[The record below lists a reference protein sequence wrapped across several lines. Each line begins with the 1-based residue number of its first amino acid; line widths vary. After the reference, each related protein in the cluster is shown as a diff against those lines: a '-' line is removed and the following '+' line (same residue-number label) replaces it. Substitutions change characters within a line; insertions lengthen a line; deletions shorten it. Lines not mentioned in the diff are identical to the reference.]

1 MLKPALKIVLTSLI
15 ILYGLFITTPIHAQ
29 NSQATPSAHYQ
40 TNLPNDPRSPQFVN
54 LYVINI
60 IHTLSCLAEGVSVI
74 SQPCVSFVVQQ
85 TGKDRSE
92 VVPFSTTQPLAGGA
106 MGSIA
111 SFMTAM
117 YSNPPVRTAE
127 YIADWSINKDLI
139 KPVYAQV
146 TGSGSAVLSPIFNIW
161 KLTQQIAFVGMIVI
175 FLVVGFM
182 IMFRTRI
189 NPQTVISAQAALP
202 GLVIGIILI
211 YFSYFLA
218 GLIIDTTFVTTHLAG
233 NLLEGKLLQPAVL
246 QPGTTDKLLKEA
258 NILGIFNAFLKGPNI
273 VEVATT
279 TGQTLDFLN
288 EGLVGR
294 IVNFVSFVGG
304 CYVGQA
310 VAGSLPVISGIK
322 EIPLTFLGTGVVI
335 DPKQLIG
342 CTGGGL
348 GAALFSGTPLAA
360 HAIGGLIGLIFYL
373 VLIIAL
379 LIAMFKLLFSLVSA
393 YITLIINTI
402 AAPLIF
408 LMGSLPGKQDS
419 ITNWFKTMFANAL
432 IFPAVF
438 AALLF
443 AAYILNFNQY
453 PFNVASGPGDFSSGT
468 VPLLAGLPSLFIK
481 LVLAYGIL
489 LLTPTIPDMVRGAFG
504 IKASPLGQAGLGAFI
519 AGFGVGRAGAT
530 KGWGAAT
537 GPLSRQRE
545 AYQRALAEYEAG
557 RPGTAAPIFPAGR
570 HWFPRWFVGRR

>member
-1 MLKPALKIVLTSLI
+1 MIKPALKIFL
-15 ILYGLFITTPIHAQ
+15 GLFLIVNSLFFIITPALAQ
-29 NSQATPSAHYQ
+29 NSQATPSADYQ

-74 SQPCVSFVVQQ
+74 AQPCVGFVVQQ
-85 TGKDRSE
+85 TSKDKSE
-92 VVPFSTTQPLAGGA
+92 IVPFSTTQPLAGGA

-127 YIADWSINKDLI
+127 YIADWSQNKDLI
-139 KPVYAQV
+139 KPAYAQV
-146 TGSGSAVLSPIFNIW
+146 TGSGNAVLSPIFNIW
-161 KLTQQIAFVGMIVI
+161 KLTQQIAFIGMIII

-218 GLIIDTTFVTTHLAG
+218 GLIIDTTFVATHLAG
-233 NLLEGKLLQPAVL
+233 NLLEGKLIQPAIL
-246 QPGTTDKLLKEA
+246 ESGTTDKLLKEA
-258 NILGIFNAFLKGPNI
+258 NVLGIFNAFLKGPNI
-273 VEVATT
+273 IEVAAT
-279 TGQTLDFLN
+279 TGQTLDFLSD
-288 EGLVGR
+288 GLVGR
-294 IVNFVSFVGG
+294 IVNVVSVIGG
-304 CYVGQA
+304 CYIGNL
-310 VAGSLPVISGIK
+310 VAGPIGCAVGGISTGALSLLT
-322 EIPLTFLGTGVVI
+322 PLTEYAF
-335 DPKQLIG
+335 
-342 CTGGGL
+342 
-348 GAALFSGTPLAA
+348 
-360 HAIGGLIGLIFYL
+360 GGLIGLIFYL

-402 AAPLIF
+402 IAPLVF
-408 LMGSLPGKQDS
+408 LMGSLPGRQSS

-453 PFNVASGPGDFSSGT
+453 PFNVAAGPGDFSSGT
-468 VPLLAGLPSLFIK
+468 VPLLAGFPSLFIK

-504 IKASPLGQAGLGAFI
+504 IKGSPLGQAGLGAFV
-519 AGFGVGRAGAT
+519 AGFGVSRAGVT
-530 KGWGAAT
+530 RGWGMGTAQLA
-537 GPLSRQRE
+537 RQRE
-545 AYQRALAEYEAG
+545 AYQRALAQYQVGAADEAPTLPTDRVG
-557 RPGTAAPIFPAGR
+557 SRLA
-570 HWFPRWFVGRR
+570 RWFIGRR